1 VASILEQIG
10 TKVGQEL
17 KALDAKIGQSNGSP
31 TDSYSE
37 TTFTNGLLS
46 GLTFWSNSSKLT
58 KLSSKTFS
66 YTSGNLTSVVEKDGS
81 DVTTLTKTL
90 TYDGDGNVSSITKD
104 YA

>member
-1 VASILEQIG
+1 MASILEQIG

-17 KALDAKIGQSNGSP
+17 KALDAKIGQSNGS
-31 TDSYSE
+31 TDSYLE

-46 GLTFWSNSSKLT
+46 GLTLWASSSKST
-58 KLSSKTFS
+58 KLSSKVFT

-90 TYDGDGNVSSITKD
+90 TYDGDGNLESVTKD

>member
-1 VASILEQIG
+1 MASILEQIG
-10 TKVGQEL
+10 TKVGEEL
-17 KALDAKIGQSNGSP
+17 KALTP

-46 GLTFWSNSSKLT
+46 GLTFWSNSSKST
-58 KLSSKTFS
+58 KLSSKVFS

-81 DVTTLTKTL
+81 NVTTLTQTIA
-90 TYDGDGNVSSITKD
+90 YDGDGNVSSITKD

>member
-1 VASILEQIG
+1 MASILKQIG
-10 TKVGQEL
+10 IKVGEEL
-17 KALDAKIGQSNGSP
+17 KALGP
-31 TDSYSE
+31 TNLSDSYSE

-46 GLTFWSNSSKLT
+46 GLTLWATSSKLV
-58 KLSSKTFS
+58 KLSSKTFT

-81 DVTTLTKTL
+81 DVITLTKTL

>member
-1 VASILEQIG
+1 MDSIFSQIG
-10 TKVGQEL
+10 TSLGQEL
-17 KALDAKIGQSNGSP
+17 KALRP

-46 GLTFWSNSSKLT
+46 GLTFWSNSSKST
-58 KLSSKTFS
+58 KLSSKVFS

-81 DVTTLTKTL
+81 DVTTLTKIL
-90 TYDGDGNVSSITKD
+90 TYDSDGNLASITKD

>member
-1 VASILEQIG
+1 MASILQQIG

-17 KALDAKIGQSNGSP
+17 KALRP

-46 GLTFWSNSSKLT
+46 GLTFWSNSSKST
-58 KLSSKTFS
+58 KLSSKTFT

-90 TYDGDGNVSSITKD
+90 TYDGDGNISSITKD

>member
-1 VASILEQIG
+1 MASILKQIG
-10 TKVGQEL
+10 TKVGKEL
-17 KALDAKIGQSNGSP
+17 KALNP

-46 GLTFWSNSSKLT
+46 GLTFWSNSSKST
-58 KLSSKTFS
+58 KLSSKVFS
-66 YTSGNLTSVVEKDGS
+66 YTNGNLTGVVEKDGS

-90 TYDGDGNVSSITKD
+90 TYDAEGNLASITKD